1 MSVPVVGI
9 IKRIIQRVVKDFS
22 ADDVMSMS
30 AALAFY
36 TALSLAPL
44 VVLVLTI
51 GGLIWSAA
59 EVQEELVRQASELV
73 GKSGGDVVKTI
84 LRAAAKQDQKGLSAI
99 VAFGG
104 LIFGATTVF
113 AQLQSS
119 LNTVWNVQAKPKE
132 GLGGVWAFLRKRLLS
147 LGMVLAMAFL
157 LLVSL
162 IASTVLAYAS
172 SSWRIDLPGA
182 DAIWSVVTFAVTFA
196 VFSGIFAA
204 MHRFL
209 PDVRITWRDAV
220 IGGVITAALFTIG
233 KELLGLYLGKASVA
247 SSYGAAGSL
256 FVVLLW
262 VNYSSLIL
270 FVGAEITQAFVAE
283 TGRPVQVDDA
293 VGAKPQ
299 AEEGPRKA
307 VQQSR

>member
-1 MSVPVVGI
+1 MSVPVGI
-9 IKRIIQRVVKDFS
+9 MKRVVKRAFEDTS

-51 GGLIWSAA
+51 GGLIWTGTD
-59 EVQEELVRQASELV
+59 VRQELVRQATGLV
-73 GKSGGDVVKTI
+73 GKSGGEVVETI
-84 LRAAAKQDQKGLSAI
+84 LRASAKQDQKGLSAL

-104 LIFGATTVF
+104 LVFGATTVF

-119 LNTVWNVQAKPKE
+119 LNTVWNVEAKPSK
-132 GLGGVWAFLRKRLLS
+132 LGGLWDFLRKRLLS
-147 LGMVLAMAFL
+147 LGMVLAIAFL

-162 IASTVLAYAS
+162 VASTVLAYAS
-172 SSWRIDLPGA
+172 SSVRIDLPGA
-182 DAIWSVVTFAVTFA
+182 DALWSVMAFVVSL
-196 VFSGIFAA
+196 VVYSGIFTA

-209 PDVRITWRDAV
+209 PDVRITWRDAA
-220 IGGVITAALFTIG
+220 IGGVITAALFAIG
-233 KELLGLYLGKASVA
+233 KELLGLYLGQASVA

-262 VNYSSLIL
+262 VSYSSLIL

-283 TGRPVQVDDA
+283 TGRPVQVKGE

-299 AEEGPRKA
+299 TEGPEKA
-307 VQQSR
+307 VS

>member
-1 MSVPVVGI
+1 MSVPVGL
-9 IKRIIQRVVKDFS
+9 IKRIATRVAKDFS
-22 ADDVMSMS
+22 GDDVMSMS

-51 GGLIWSAA
+51 GGLLWTGTD
-59 EVQEELVRQASELV
+59 VRQELVRQATGLV
-73 GKSGGDVVKTI
+73 GQSGGEVVETI
-84 LRAAAKQDQKGLSAI
+84 LRASAKQDQKGLSALL
-99 VAFGG
+99 AFGG
-104 LIFGATTVF
+104 LVFGATTVF

-119 LNTVWNVQAKPKE
+119 LNTVWNVEAKPSK
-132 GLGGVWAFLRKRLLS
+132 LGGLWDFLRKRLLS
-147 LGMVLAMAFL
+147 LGMVLAIAFL

-162 IASTVLAYAS
+162 VASTVLAYAS

-182 DAIWSVVTFAVTFA
+182 DALWSVGAFVASFVVYSG
-196 VFSGIFAA
+196 VFTA
-204 MHRFL
+204 MHRLL
-209 PDVRITWRDAV
+209 PDVRITWRDAA

-233 KELLGLYLGKASVA
+233 KELLGLYLGKATVA

-262 VNYSSLIL
+262 VNYSALIVFL
-270 FVGAEITQAFVAE
+270 GAEITQAFVAE
-283 TGRPVQVDDA
+283 TGRPVRVQGE

-299 AEEGPRKA
+299 TEEAPAKA
-307 VQQSR
+307 VQ